1 MDTPGTSRQLPKAA
15 TLVDL
20 GEKEY
25 NPALCVICQDPKD
38 STPLTSGDK
47 GRESVKRAAELREDN
62 VYKRIKTYHSGTN
75 ESHIFKYHNTT
86 RCFKKYVHASYL
98 KSAVQTKSDQ
108 EKDKLDQ
115 ESLSSPPRILSRKTL
130 SLFST

>member
-1 MDTPGTSRQLPKAA
+1 MDTPVTSRQLPKAA

-25 NPALCVICQDPKD
+25 NPYLCVICQDPKD
-38 STPLTSGDK
+38 STPLTTGDK

-75 ESHIFKYHNTT
+75 DHIYSNITT
-86 RCFKKYVHASYL
+86 LQDVSRSMFMLHILNQQYRPNLIKKKTNWIKKVLAAHPVFYL
-98 KSAVQTKSDQ
+98 V
-108 EKDKLDQ
+108 KL
-115 ESLSSPPRILSRKTL
+115 
-130 SLFST
+130 